1 MDSDLDL
8 ENVDPS
14 MKAKVYRSKMEQAQK
29 ECEEVKLK
37 LFQTQE
43 REKEL
48 ILETQ
53 DQKKRLE
60 TLYSFNL
67 DKKKN
72 LPKVSEKMKTRLKVA
87 REEATHYA
95 EENESL
101 RKEIE
106 EKALQFREREKS
118 LENENSQ
125 LTERLKNIVEEL
137 GDEDETF
144 KLRNELD
151 TARKVKERL
160 GEEKESLSDQLLSLK
175 EEMEDLKS
183 QNESLL
189 KTQLEKTSQSHGFL
203 WKNEASDEEDL
214 IFFPNTRK
222 GKFTRCWQVS
232 KERLKKCLPC
242 QSSRRI

>member
-8 ENVDPS
+8 DNVDPS
-14 MKAKVYRSKMEQAQK
+14 MRAKVYRSKMETAQK
-29 ECEEVKLK
+29 ECEEIGLK
-37 LFQTQE
+37 LSQTQA

-48 ILETQ
+48 IEENK

-60 TLYSFNL
+60 TLYSLNL
-67 DKKKN
+67 DNKKN
-72 LPKVSEKMKTRLKVA
+72 QPTVSEKMKTRLKVA

-183 QNESLL
+183 QNESL